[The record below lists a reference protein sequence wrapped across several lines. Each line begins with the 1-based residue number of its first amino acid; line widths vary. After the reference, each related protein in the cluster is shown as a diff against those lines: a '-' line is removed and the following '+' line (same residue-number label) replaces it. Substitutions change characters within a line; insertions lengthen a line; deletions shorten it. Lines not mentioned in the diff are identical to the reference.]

1 MKIFYT
7 GFLVLATVS
16 CFANNYLLNGGLTSQ
31 IDYQMEQEIVPSN
44 GMKKLLLSYVVPKTF
59 DSPSYHQKV
68 RNFDIQ
74 FSTNPDETERKTD
87 VRGNEIIKVAWE
99 HPRQSIKVLIKLS
112 VWNTTR
118 LEPMETSS
126 PFPLQGLSQKEK
138 IYLTATKQVPSDNY
152 QIIQETKNLTA
163 GAETEFDAVQRI
175 LSWIVDHMNYELRPK
190 SYDAKYAYY
199 TGKGN
204 CQNYSH
210 LTAAMMRS
218 VGIPVRIVNGITLK
232 EPYQMEMKYG
242 ILTMRMA
249 QGRHSWIEVYFPDL
263 GWVPFDP
270 QQMQLFVSNRFI
282 RVEVG
287 LDNQE
292 TVSDGL
298 VRWTQMKG
306 TSGRPKFREEIQAEF
321 VSDNNRLTAERQ
333 PYGPRKMLFTP
344 GVEIPFAELFY
355 REAAAPQVVSSE
367 QLKTL
372 QFDTP
377 FLFGNLDFPKNIDFL
392 DTREMEVSSG
402 NGEFELQKNFLVETS
417 EYVTSNGQKYAQAF
431 LLSDPIQLEKA
442 GLALHKFGG
451 DGQLWIELFQD
462 DGEGKPGECLGTSQ
476 IIQLDNL
483 KYLNGYD
490 WVDFSFDKEV
500 VKLVPG
506 RYWMALAYTGSPI
519 ISWFFTYGKPVGPPD
534 GTRYNTIFD
543 ETWSHSLTYEFNYRI
558 IGTKGN

>member
-1 MKIFYT
+1 MKILYT
-7 GFLVLATVS
+7 GFLVFIVNS

-31 IDYQMEQEIVPSN
+31 INYQMEQEIVPSN
-44 GMKKLLLSYVVPKTF
+44 GMKKLMMSYVVPKTF
-59 DSPSYHQKV
+59 DSPSYHQKIQD
-68 RNFDIQ
+68 FDIQ
-74 FSTNPDETERKTD
+74 FSTNPNTAERETDK
-87 VRGNEIIKVAWE
+87 RGNEIIKVAWNNPKE
-99 HPRQSIKVLIKLS
+99 SIRVSIKLRT
-112 VWNTTR
+112 WNATR
-118 LEPMETSS
+118 LEPLVTSA
-126 PFPLQGLSQKEK
+126 PFPLQGLSSKEA
-138 IYLTATKQVPSDNY
+138 IYLTATNQVPSKDFR
-152 QIIQETKNLTA
+152 IIREAKNLTT

-175 LSWIVDHMNYELRPK
+175 LSWIVDHVNYQLRPQ
-190 SYDAKYAYY
+190 SYDAMYAYD

-210 LTAAMMRS
+210 LAAAMMRA
-218 VGIPVRIVNGITLK
+218 VGIPVRIVNGMTLK

-287 LDNQE
+287 LDNNE

-306 TSGRPKFREEIQAEF
+306 TSGRPKFDEEIQAKF
-321 VSDNNRLTAERQ
+321 ISDNSRLTAEKQ
-333 PYGPRKMLFTP
+333 SYGPRKMLFTP
-344 GVEIPFAELFY
+344 GVEIPFTELFF
-355 REAAAPQVVSSE
+355 REAAAPEVVSSE
-367 QLKTL
+367 QLQQLK
-372 QFDTP
+372 FDTP
-377 FLFGNLDFPKNIDFL
+377 FLFGNLDFPQDIDFL
-392 DTREMEVSSG
+392 DTREMETSSE

-431 LLSDPIQLEKA
+431 VLTDPIQLEKV

-462 DGEGKPGECLGTSQ
+462 DGQGKPGECLATSQ
-476 IIQLDNL
+476 IIHLNKM
-483 KYLNGYD
+483 KYYNGYD
-490 WVDFSFDKEV
+490 WIDFSFDKETI
-500 VKLVPG
+500 KLAPG
-506 RYWMALAYTGSPI
+506 RYWVALAYTGSPI
-519 ISWFFTYGKPVGPPD
+519 ISWFFTYGKPVGPLD

-543 ETWSHSLTYEFNYRI
+543 EAWSHSLTYEFNYRI
-558 IGTKGN
+558 IGTKGK